1 MRSHRRI
8 ALTLLAA
15 TLAACGSGISLDEP
29 IEGPTWRLVRLGDQ
43 PVDSNADPQ
52 RGAQIQFDRSS
63 GRVTG
68 SGGCNRISG
77 TFQRSGYDLRMGQL
91 ASTRMA
97 CTDPVRGE
105 NEMQFFAALQ
115 TTASYRLQGPSRL
128 VLLDAGGRTLVTL
141 DALGR

>member
-8 ALTLLAA
+8 ALALLAA

-43 PVDSNADPQ
+43 PVDPDADPQ
-52 RGAQIQFDRSS
+52 RSAQIQFDRSS

-97 CTDPVRGE
+97 CTDPVRSE
-105 NEMQFFAALQ
+105 NEMQFFTALQ